1 MIALTM
7 TAVGMLLSAG
17 IVFAADDS
25 GDAAFF
31 DSVAARFR
39 EEYVQCTGNSGQ
51 ADVRRIV
58 LWKQKVDAWT
68 KTAEYAEL
76 MRDYQKHVGGP
87 IHPCKL
93 IEWSKQRKADQEA
106 KESGF
111 VKALLDSS
119 EAADAACDLKAC
131 TTSHF
136 DFAEI
141 PFGVSKP
148 TFAHYYKKKFN
159 AKLRRKGGFLYTK
172 ELFLEGRPFLAAF
185 FFNAAGKLYKYEIES
200 DPLPADSL
208 NQSVRPAAEY
218 LANFFE
224 KRLGPPVHSSRIGF
238 YDIKSKELA
247 LYKNWETPAH
257 SLNIGLSVFDYH
269 YYAKA
274 IVMDK
279 KLVKESKEAGE
290 KAKNE

>member
-1 MIALTM
+1 MIALII

-25 GDAAFF
+25 RDAAFF

-39 EEYVQCTGNSGQ
+39 EEYVHCTGNAGQ
-51 ADVRRIV
+51 TDVRRIL
-58 LWKQKVDAWT
+58 LWKQKIDAWT

-76 MRDYQKHVGGP
+76 MRDYQKSVGGP

-93 IEWSKQRKADQEA
+93 IEWSKQRKAAQEA

-111 VKALLDSS
+111 VKALLDTS

-131 TTSHF
+131 TASQF

-159 AKLRRKGGFLYTK
+159 AKLRKKGGFLYT
-172 ELFLEGRPFLAAF
+172 EGLLLDGRPFLAAF
-185 FFNAAGKLYKYEIES
+185 FFNAAGKFYKYEIES

-218 LANFFE
+218 LAGYFE
-224 KRLGPPVHSSRIGF
+224 KHLGPPMHSSRIGF
-238 YDIKSKELA
+238 YDIKSRELA
-247 LYKNWETPAH
+247 LYKNWETPGN

-274 IVMDK
+274 VVVDK
-279 KLVKESKEAGE
+279 HLVKESKELEE